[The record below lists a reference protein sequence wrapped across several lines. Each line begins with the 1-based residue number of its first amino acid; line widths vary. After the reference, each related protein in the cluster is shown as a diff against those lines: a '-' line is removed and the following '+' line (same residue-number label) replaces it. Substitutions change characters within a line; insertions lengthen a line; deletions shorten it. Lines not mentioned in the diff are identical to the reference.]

1 MFNLIARRSY
11 VVERPESL
19 LPKDFSQV
27 DNFDQL
33 FLDANGL
40 DIKTLRSYILLFQ
53 QTPSGDLRLII
64 INNAHNLS
72 ELLQNT
78 LLKIVEEPP
87 ANGVIVLQVATKE
100 SLLPTLRSR
109 LERILTEKSKR
120 IITRQEL
127 KVSELFSLERSTIV
141 AELERVMSGL
151 DLAHTM
157 DIYRHNLLD
166 KTVRKIKANVNSKL
180 ALDYLD
186 LNWRPESGKE

>member
-1 MFNLIARRSY
+1 M
-11 VVERPESL
+11 

-87 ANGVIVLQVATKE
+87 ANGVIVLQVTTKE

-109 LERILTEKSKR
+109 LERILTEKSRR
-120 IITRQEL
+120 IITRKEL